1 MKKHMKPLIIGV
13 GLATV
18 TLFTTTLLLFKPE
31 PVKIGLGEEKLSSYE
46 FSSRYE
52 NIKKV
57 YANLNIDVEKNED
70 TRNYIRGYVA
80 KQMVAEQVIKEI
92 AEENKVQVESKEIK
106 AFMDNYKKSNAFGS
120 TSGIR
125 GDIVENHLLKVKLE
139 KKLTT
144 NMKIE
149 EQELKSYY
157 ELHKDSFKLPESAEV
172 SQIVVKSKEDA
183 EKIISDYRK
192 GKTFE
197 QLIKDYSSDEESKQ
211 KNGKMGIVMK
221 SDLSEKMAS
230 VIFSTRAGDIS
241 EILEVN
247 TSFIIFKVEKVN
259 NMEYLKLEEVKEEV
273 ERQLRGEK
281 TKQYLEKRV
290 DEIFEAEK
298 FYISV

>member
-1 MKKHMKPLIIGV
+1 MKKHIKPLIIGV

-31 PVKIGLGEEKLSSYE
+31 PVQIGLGEEKLSSYE

-57 YANLNIDVEKNED
+57 YANLNIDVEKNEN

-80 KQMVAEQVIKEI
+80 KQMVTEQVVREI
-92 AEENKVQVESKEIK
+92 AEENKVQVENKEIK
-106 AFMDNYKKSNAFGS
+106 AFMDNYKKSNTFGS

-125 GDIVENHLLKVKLE
+125 EDIVENHLLKVKLE

-157 ELHKDSFKLPESAEV
+157 EQHKDSFKLPESAEV
-172 SQIVVKSKEDA
+172 SEIVVESKEEAQKVVD
-183 EKIISDYRK
+183 DYRK
-192 GKTFE
+192 RKIFDK
-197 QLIKDYSSDEESKQ
+197 LSKDNTKV
-211 KNGKMGIVMK
+211 VMK
-221 SDLSEKMAS
+221 SDLSEKMAN
-230 VIFSTRAGDIS
+230 VIFSTKAGDIS
-241 EILEVN
+241 DILETN
-247 TSFIIFKVEKVN
+247 TGFIIFKVEKVN
-259 NMEYLKLEEVKEEV
+259 NTEYLKFEDVKEEV
-273 ERQLRGEK
+273 ERQLRSEK

-290 DEIFEAEK
+290 DEIFETDG